1 MSHAD
6 ELDVLAR
13 DTVQMLADSV
23 QGTLYLATI
32 GAFNTTTMKPATTL
46 STGIDVDC
54 VRMPTRTVETI
65 INSKPTKVKETQWIL
80 KASQVTARAPA
91 ENDRFELSG
100 VTRTIIHCD
109 VEVAGRQYRVTTREL
124 G

>member
-1 MSHAD
+1 MAHSD

-13 DTVQMLADSV
+13 DTVEMLADSV
-23 QGTLYLATI
+23 QGILYLASTSS
-32 GAFNTTTMKPATTL
+32 FNVATMKPTTTIA
-46 STGIDVDC
+46 TGINVDC
-54 VRMPTRTVETI
+54 VRMATRTNESI
-65 INSKPTKVKETQWIL
+65 INGKPTKIKETQWII
-80 KASQVTARAPA
+80 KAADVTARAPA